1 MSLSSP
7 HDNLCAKKIVI
18 ILHRKGYFM
27 TKSQLLDYYL
37 YYTDPFFSEIF
48 HILTWVLWNVSYL
61 GNACL

>member
-48 HILTWVLWNVSYL
+48 HILT
-61 GNACL
+61 